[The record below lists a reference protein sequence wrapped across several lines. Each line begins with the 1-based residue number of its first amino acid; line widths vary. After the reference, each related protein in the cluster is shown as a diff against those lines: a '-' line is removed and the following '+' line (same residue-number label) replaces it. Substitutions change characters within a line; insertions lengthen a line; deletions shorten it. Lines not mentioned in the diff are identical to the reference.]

1 MNKFRGYKTFLK
13 NQNRKN
19 FIEQIKNSPRLTK
32 MFSAF
37 ESISQGRTQIPIEY
51 PKIQKD
57 SICMHPDF
65 AEHDILFKKNVGTFF
80 KHAISS
86 IPYRRENEIGPQRT
100 C

>member
-1 MNKFRGYKTFLK
+1 
-13 NQNRKN
+13 
-19 FIEQIKNSPRLTK
+19 
-32 MFSAF
+32 
-37 ESISQGRTQIPIEY
+37 
-51 PKIQKD
+51 
-57 SICMHPDF
+57 MHPDF